1 VARLLKRMTK
11 MRTKDKIFFG
21 QSMGLVNVHIGE
33 QIKVHTTQTLELA
46 KERNTIMQEISK
58 IAWKLKIRS
67 KESQRINWHY
77 ARRHKETI
85 PQLEKLLADMRIE
98 YVYQQAGGIDE

>member
-1 VARLLKRMTK
+1 MPK
-11 MRTKDKIFFG
+11 MRTKDKIFFDY
-21 QSMGLVNVHIGE
+21 SMGKVNSQTTRVEVGRVGHTVE
-33 QIKVHTTQTLELA
+33 QARQ
-46 KERNTIMQEISK
+46 RNEIMQEMNNV
-58 IAWKLKIRS
+58 AWKLKIRS

-77 ARRHKETI
+77 ARRNKETI

>member
-1 VARLLKRMTK
+1 MARSLKKMTK
-11 MRTKDKIFFG
+11 MRVKDMVCFDYTMGKIN
-21 QSMGLVNVHIGE
+21 SKNRSVEVYVNRPLE
-33 QIKVHTTQTLELA
+33 QAI
-46 KERNTIMQEISK
+46 ERNKIMEDINK

-98 YVYQQAGGIDE
+98 YVYQQAGGTE

>member
-1 VARLLKRMTK
+1 MPK
-11 MRTKDKIFFG
+11 MRTKDRIFFG

-85 PQLEKLLADMRIE
+85 SQLEKLLADMRIE
-98 YVYQQAGGIDE
+98 YVYQQAGGIDD

>member
-1 VARLLKRMTK
+1 MG
-11 MRTKDKIFFG
+11 KIN
-21 QSMGLVNVHIGE
+21 SKNRSVEVYVNRPLE
-33 QIKVHTTQTLELA
+33 QAI
-46 KERNTIMQEISK
+46 ERNKIMEDINK

-98 YVYQQAGGIDE
+98 YVYQQAGGVDD